1 MQTTKVDT
9 VVHGGLV
16 VTSTHAYEGSIAI
29 KGETIAIVGP
39 FEMMPPADNYI
50 DVTGKYVLPG
60 AIDAHCHFEN
70 SDVVNIDD
78 WTIGPMAAAYAG
90 VTTLIPFAHWNLDIA
105 KTLPHAIE
113 HKLKEVTPQ
122 VVLDFGLHFF
132 FPNNPTALEG
142 LSNGIREAARMGV
155 NSIKM
160 MMAYKKRGIISRDD
174 RIAKVMEQVADNGG
188 ILMLHCESGDVI
200 DYLEEKAIAEG
211 KIHPRHFP
219 STVPAWSEEEAVN
232 RAVLLGSMTGCTT
245 YVVHL
250 STIGGLERIKQAQSL
265 GQRIWTETCPQYL
278 LLDADEAME
287 RFGPY
292 VKIGPS
298 LRSLT
303 EGHHEAL
310 WRGVAEGYISAIA
323 TDHSPK
329 LAEDKEPGWENIFLR
344 PDGQP
349 VPWGAPQLE
358 TFIPL
363 VYSEGVVKRGLP
375 LTWMARVV
383 AENPARMFG
392 IYPRKGVIQPGA
404 DADLLIIDPEAT
416 NTIRA
421 SDHYGKAGMTP
432 FEGWEVQGWPWM
444 TLLRGRVLLNKGEL
458 EQKPG
463 YGQFLAAGDPV
474 PPISGRVD

>member
-1 MQTTKVDT
+1 MLLSLKYS
-9 VVHGGLV
+9 
-16 VTSTHAYEGSIAI
+16 TSSRELHLTSYLSGFS
-29 KGETIAIVGP
+29 
-39 FEMMPPADNYI
+39 
-50 DVTGKYVLPG
+50 
-60 AIDAHCHFEN
+60 
-70 SDVVNIDD
+70 
-78 WTIGPMAAAYAG
+78 
-90 VTTLIPFAHWNLDIA
+90 IPFCVPLSLTTY
-105 KTLPHAIE
+105 KLPHAIE
-113 HKLKEVTPQ
+113 HKLEKVTPQ
-122 VVLDFGLHFF
+122 AVLDFGLHFF
-132 FPNNPTALEG
+132 FPNNPAALEG
-142 LSNGIREAARMGV
+142 LSDAIKESARMGV
-155 NSIKM
+155 NSLKM

-200 DYLEEKAIAEG
+200 DYLEEKALAEG
-211 KIHPRHFP
+211 KTHPRHFP
-219 STVPAWSEEEAVN
+219 STVPAWSEAEAVN
-232 RAVLLGSMTGCTT
+232 RAVLLGAMTGCTT

-250 STIGGLERIKQAQSL
+250 STLGGLERIKQAQSL

-298 LRSLT
+298 LRSAT
-303 EGHHEAL
+303 EGHQEAL
-310 WRGVAEGYISAIA
+310 WRGTAEGYISAIA

-344 PDGQP
+344 PDGRP

-363 VYSEGVVKRGLP
+363 VYSEGVVKRELP

-404 DADLLIIDPEAT
+404 DADLLIIDPQAT

-421 SDHYGKAGMTP
+421 ADHHGKAGMTP

-444 TLLRGRVLLNKGEL
+444 TLLRGRVLLNQGKL

-463 YGQFLAAGDPV
+463 YGQFLAAGDLI
-474 PPISGRVD
+474 PPIGGRVN